1 MQKAEQQQVEK
12 QSCLGWGSTFLV
24 PVGIWGVSQDPK
36 GLMWLLGM
44 WDEEGLLSL
53 QTTGAGTSVSTGRQ
67 SCHDNQ
73 LLRAWRKAPSPG
85 IQILGIF

>member
-1 MQKAEQQQVEK
+1 MQGAEQQQMEK
-12 QSCLGWGSTFLV
+12 QSCLGGGSNFLV

-36 GLMWLLGM
+36 GLMWHLGM
-44 WDEEGLLSL
+44 WDEEETLSV
-53 QTTGAGTSVSTGRQ
+53 QTTGAGTCVSTGRQ

-85 IQILGIF
+85 IWILGVF

>member
-1 MQKAEQQQVEK
+1 M
-12 QSCLGWGSTFLV
+12 
-24 PVGIWGVSQDPK
+24 PVRIWGVSQDPK

-44 WDEEGLLSL
+44 WDEEEMFSL
-53 QTTGAGTSVSTGRQ
+53 QTTGAGTPVSTGRQ

-85 IQILGIF
+85 IQILGTF